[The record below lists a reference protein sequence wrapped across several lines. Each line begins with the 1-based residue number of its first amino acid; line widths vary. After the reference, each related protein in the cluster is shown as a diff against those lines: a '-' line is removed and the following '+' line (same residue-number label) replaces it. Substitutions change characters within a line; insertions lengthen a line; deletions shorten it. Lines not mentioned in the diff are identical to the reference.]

1 MKEIRQKSLGC
12 CFDCETFKL
21 KSLCA
26 FSDHFHQNS
35 HVPTRFTDEE
45 TDGPM
50 GTDARVP
57 QCALRGNGY
66 HDALGG
72 RGARALRFDSALR
85 RRAGDAAPAPT
96 RATSEA
102 RAAGLWGDALWAHA
116 ARRTG

>member
-1 MKEIRQKSLGC
+1 MKKIRQKSQRVVLIC
-12 CFDCETFKL
+12 DTFRL
-21 KSLCA
+21 KRMYT
-26 FSDHFHQNS
+26 FSPKFARSDAVHRRGN
-35 HVPTRFTDEE
+35 RWTD
-45 TDGPM
+45 
-50 GTDARVP
+50 GTDAGVAH
-57 QCALRGNGY
+57 CALRGNGH

-72 RGARALRFDSALR
+72 RGERALRFDSTLR